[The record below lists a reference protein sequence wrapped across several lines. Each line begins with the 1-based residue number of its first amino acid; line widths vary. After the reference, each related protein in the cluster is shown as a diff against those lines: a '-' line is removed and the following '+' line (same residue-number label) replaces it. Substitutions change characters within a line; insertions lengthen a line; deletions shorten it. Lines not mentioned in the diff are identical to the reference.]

1 MLVFG
6 AAFFRIAASRE
17 TNSGS
22 CNHSLGTDRAKVN
35 AIFNPQKKFLGSGKF
50 FSRTFAARCD
60 DFSLEMLNA
69 IERQP
74 AAMRIPDE
82 VRR

>member
-1 MLVFG
+1 MFQTLFQISDRLFPMLVFG

-60 DFSLEMLNA
+60 D
-69 IERQP
+69 
-74 AAMRIPDE
+74 AMT
-82 VRR
+82 